1 MRKSREADKGAKER
15 VQGCLPV
22 NWRRKNW
29 ATERERERRKESVQ
43 HTPYFYLYVDV
54 FIRLKFALCPTVCL
68 FVCLFVCLSLIF
80 AASDKDQ

>member
-29 ATERERERRKESVQ
+29 ATEREREKERVCSAYTVLLFICRC
-43 HTPYFYLYVDV
+43 FYPSEVRVVSDCL
-54 FIRLKFALCPTVCL
+54 PVCL
-68 FVCLFVCLSLIF
+68 SVCLSLVF
-80 AASDKDQ
+80 AASDEDQ